1 MRTEP
6 GSSIGLRD
14 EPASEIIAR
23 EELRLASLERE
34 IAEVRSRLQL
44 LRSTTM
50 PDLAH
55 SPAPPRAVFLPVIRE
70 DSVHRS
76 PSQKVTLFRSLFR
89 GREDVFPRLWINR
102 KGPKER
108 KGYSPVCKNEWAP
121 RLCEKPKVK
130 CGECRNQAFLCVT
143 DQVIDHHLRGQHVI
157 GVYPLLRDD
166 TCWFL
171 AADFDKTTWVEDV
184 GAFVETC
191 HQAGIRPAVERS
203 RSGNGAHV
211 WFFFE
216 EPIPAST
223 ARKMGCYFITQT
235 MARRHQ
241 LSMESYDRFFP
252 NQDSMPRGGFGNLI
266 ALPLQH
272 GPRQHGNTV
281 FLDDTLV
288 PYADQWDYLSR
299 VRREQRLPPT
309 LVEQIAT
316 EASQRDRVIGVRM
329 APVDED
335 DDAPWTRPG
344 RARHQVTEAK
354 RKYLGPCPK
363 QYVAFCPSGCTS
375 TRRDSHPSYSIKSSD
390 WPPFR
395 IQSSTRSRACGCQR
409 RGHRA

>member
-1 MRTEP
+1 M
-6 GSSIGLRD
+6 
-14 EPASEIIAR
+14 
-23 EELRLASLERE
+23 
-34 IAEVRSRLQL
+34 
-44 LRSTTM
+44 
-50 PDLAH
+50 
-55 SPAPPRAVFLPVIRE
+55 
-70 DSVHRS
+70 
-76 PSQKVTLFRSLFR
+76 
-89 GREDVFPRLWINR
+89 
-102 KGPKER
+102 
-108 KGYSPVCKNEWAP
+108 
-121 RLCEKPKVK
+121 
-130 CGECRNQAFLCVT
+130 
-143 DQVIDHHLRGQHVI
+143 I

-191 HQAGIRPAVERS
+191 HQAGIRPSVERS

-390 WPPFR
+390 WLPFR
-395 IQSSTRSRACGCQR
+395 IPSSTRSRACGCQR